1 MKKIVTLLFILQ
13 LVFISTNGQT
23 ANWQWAKSM
32 GGSSNEGGK
41 SVAVDNSGN
50 VYVTGYFQLT
60 VDFDP
65 SAATANLTS
74 SAYDDIFITKFD
86 RAGNF
91 LWAKRI
97 GGAGDDDGV
106 AIAVD
111 PNGDIIITGFF
122 DGMVDFDPDSLGI
135 YNLINTPGNVDA
147 FILKLDAN
155 GNFIWAGNIGGG
167 GGGWPSSLKTDNV
180 GNIYIAGFFLG
191 TYDFD
196 PDAGASFNLTS
207 TTGSS
212 DIYLLKL
219 NNQGVFQ
226 WVKSF
231 GGSLADNAS
240 AIVIDANQNCYV
252 TGYFDGTADF
262 NPDLNLSDSITANGG
277 KDIFIV
283 KVDSNGNLIY
293 ASGIGGATD
302 EWAYSLAT
310 DLQNNLYIT
319 GYFTGTV
326 DFDPNLINTVYLT
339 SAGLQ
344 DIFILKLDSLGNYL
358 WAKNIGGAGYDYGN
372 SIVFDTIANGSVLL
386 TGSFSGTVDFD
397 PSAAIHSVTSAGT
410 QNSFLLKL
418 DVAGNFQW
426 AQGVGGAMDDEETSI
441 ALDGIGNIFTTGYF
455 NSSSISFGSNALAN
469 FTNGGGQ
476 EDIYLAKFG
485 VCSSH
490 FSVFPDTIP
499 QHWFAVNEAYG
510 SSQLAYTWYWGDG
523 DSSVAQFPDHV
534 YSSAGLYTICL
545 TVNDS
550 MGCADSYCDTTNI
563 FRVNQSSS
571 VISMTVIPQIITSIV
586 NVEQGKMNAIIY
598 PNPTTDEFTIQL
610 SEQNKQ
616 AELIVTDLLGE
627 IVVRSTIHGRIR
639 MSAKELNLRSGIYLL
654 TVSTIGS
661 IQNFKLVVGGN

>member
-1 MKKIVTLLFILQ
+1 MKKIFTLLFIIQ
-13 LVFISTNGQT
+13 LVFVSTNGQT

-32 GGSSNEGGK
+32 GGASNEGGK

-65 SAATANLTS
+65 SAATVNLTS

-106 AIAVD
+106 AIVID

-122 DGMVDFDPDSLGI
+122 DGTVDFDPDSVGI

-155 GNFIWAGNIGGG
+155 GNFIWAGSIGGG
-167 GGGWPSSLKTDNV
+167 VGGWPSSLKTDNV
-180 GNIYIAGFFLG
+180 GNIFIAGFFLG
-191 TYDFD
+191 TYDFN
-196 PDAGASFNLTS
+196 PDAGASFNMTS
-207 TTGSS
+207 TSGST

-226 WVKSF
+226 WAKSM
-231 GGSLADNAS
+231 GGSSADNAS
-240 AIVIDANQNCYV
+240 AITIDANQNCYV
-252 TGYFDGTADF
+252 TGYFDSTVDF
-262 NPDLNLSDSITANGG
+262 NPDPNLSDSITANGG

-293 ASGIGGATD
+293 ASGIGGSTD
-302 EWAYSLAT
+302 EWGYSLAT

-326 DFDPNLINTVYLT
+326 DFDPNLSTTAYLT

-358 WAKNIGGAGYDYGN
+358 WSKNIGGAGYDYGN

-386 TGSFSGTVDFD
+386 TGSFSSTVDFD

-418 DVAGNFQW
+418 DRAGNFQW
-426 AQGVGGAMDDEETSI
+426 AEGIGGSMDDEGTSL
-441 ALDGIGNIFTTGYF
+441 AVDGIGNIFTTGYF
-455 NSSSISFGSNALAN
+455 NSSSISFGSNALTN

-485 VCSSH
+485 VCSAH

-499 QHWFAVNEAYG
+499 QHWFAMNEAYG
-510 SSQLAYTWYWGDG
+510 SSQLSYTWYWGDG
-523 DSSVAQFPDHV
+523 DSSVGQFPNHA
-534 YSSAGLYTICL
+534 YAAAGLYTICL
-545 TVNDS
+545 AVNDS

-563 FRVNQSSS
+563 YRVDQSSS
-571 VISMTVIPQIITSIV
+571 VISMTVIPQILTSV
-586 NVEQGKMNAIIY
+586 LNVEQERINAIIY
-598 PNPTTDEFTIQL
+598 PNPTTDEFTIAL
-610 SEQNKQ
+610 PDENRPSEI
-616 AELIVTDLLGE
+616 IVSNLLGK
-627 IVVRSTIHGRIR
+627 ILYHSIINKSIKV
-639 MSAKELNLRSGIYLL
+639 SAAELNLKNGIYLL
-654 TVSTIGS
+654 S
-661 IQNFKLVVGGN
+661 IRSSRSVGNFKLVVGE